1 MNGGAIIGLPN
12 FMLSDLL
19 EQIRQKMEG
28 LQNTVNKDVISMWYT
43 FYNPYPLGSKF
54 VVVRSWQMDELKEDL
69 RYFKRIAIKIDP
81 GVSFGRGHA
90 TTNLMVQAM
99 EKYWQGGSILDVGT
113 GIGILAIASFMLA
126 KDKNMEVNVDAFD
139 ISENIVEEAKRNLK
153 INAINSINLK
163 LAEITDYPSKAY
175 DVVIANLLPEIHEKI
190 AKDLFNKVKKNG
202 LLIVSGFPTESKGVG
217 GAYFDWD
224 ATLTKGSD
232 SKVMEKLFKKLGL
245 TLLEHIS
252 LENNS
257 ALILRK

>member
-1 MNGGAIIGLPN
+1 MPDLA
-12 FMLSDLL
+12 MLSDLL
-19 EQIRQKMEG
+19 EQIKQKIEG

-54 VVVRSWQMDELKEDL
+54 VVIRSWQMDELKEDL

-90 TTNLMVQAM
+90 TTNLIVQAM

-113 GIGILAIASFMLA
+113 GTGILAIASFMLA

-153 INAINSINLK
+153 INGINSINLK
-163 LAEITDYPSKAY
+163 LAEITDYPSKTY

-202 LLIVSGFPTESKGVG
+202 LLIVSGFPTESKGAG

-245 TLLEHIS
+245 ILVEHIS